1 MLSYFCVQL
10 YSEKSLANYKYKLV
24 FSAQQ
29 HKLKIV
35 IYNKII
41 KYILFV
47 RLQYDCNIL
56 LLTETLLEEKI

>member
-1 MLSYFCVQL
+1 MLPYFCVQL
-10 YSEKSLANYKYKLV
+10 YSKKSPTKYKLA